1 MLLLVP
7 AHQPFVTATPV
18 PLTPAELPQGKVYFS
33 ISSEGF
39 GHSSRAIAL
48 ANQLPTDAVLI
59 GSYGIA
65 LERVRTFGFT
75 CVEIARELQLVG
87 KEGGFDMGQTI
98 LKNQGIALTFSQTV
112 QEEID
117 IMKRHKV
124 SLVVAD
130 GRMAAV
136 VAASSLDIPCLV
148 LTNQSAFYPF
158 FEQDSPLVKLLGGTF
173 DWLMKFWLC
182 SAEEILIP
190 DFPPPYTVCLK
201 NLTQNP
207 TVKKRTRFVGPLV
220 SFEPTNTPP
229 IETGTTR
236 PKIVATLGGHTYRK
250 PLFDAIIK
258 AAEAFPE
265 CDFEVITTF
274 QTATLPRNVAL
285 HQQLPNCIALFASAS
300 FVITQAG
307 HSTAME
313 LLSLGKPFIV
323 VPDMKQA
330 EQENNAQ
337 RLGEL
342 GVALPL
348 TYPQLA
354 AGKLVDAISQMLHHY
369 QQYQAVADTFKQQA
383 IQLRGAYHTANLLQ
397 HYANR
402 LRCY

>member
-1 MLLLVP
+1 VFSSLSSATISLP
-7 AHQPFVTATPV
+7 AVSQHALAKT
-18 PLTPAELPQGKVYFS
+18 GIIYFS

-48 ANQLPTDAVLI
+48 AKQLSENSVLI

-65 LERVRTFGFT
+65 LERVKAHNLP
-75 CVEIARELQLVG
+75 CIEVARELQLVG

-112 QEEID
+112 QEEQE
-117 IMKRHKV
+117 IMRKNNV
-124 SLVVAD
+124 TLVVAD

-190 DFPPPYTVCLK
+190 DFPPPYTICLK

-220 SFEPTNTPP
+220 SFEPSEIALPSTVG
-229 IETGTTR
+229 ER

-250 PLFDAIIK
+250 PLFEAIIK

-274 QTATLPRNVAL
+274 QTATLPRNVAI
-285 HQQLPNCIALFASAS
+285 HQQLPNCIDLFASAS

-342 GVALPL
+342 GVALPI
-348 TYPQLA
+348 TYPQLG
-354 AGKLVDAISQMLHHY
+354 AGKLVEAISQMLHN
-369 QQYQAVADTFKQQA
+369 QAQYQSVADDFRHQA
-383 IQLRGAYHTANLLQ
+383 IALRGAFNTAQFLQ

-402 LRCY
+402 LTSY

>member
-1 MLLLVP
+1 MFSSTSSSSSIIPSPSHAL
-7 AHQPFVTATPV
+7 AKS
-18 PLTPAELPQGKVYFS
+18 GIIYFS

-48 ANQLPTDAVLI
+48 AKRLPENSVLI

-65 LERVRTFGFT
+65 LDRVKAHGLP
-75 CVEIARELQLVG
+75 CVEVARELQLVG

-112 QEEID
+112 QEEQE
-117 IMKRHKV
+117 IMRKNNV
-124 SLVVAD
+124 TLVVAD

-136 VAASSLDIPCLV
+136 VAASALDIPCLV

-201 NLTQNP
+201 NLTQNT

-220 SFEPTNTPP
+220 SFEPSEIESKVP
-229 IETGTTR
+229 ISTR

-274 QTATLPRNVAL
+274 QTATLPRNVAI
-285 HQQLPNCIALFASAS
+285 HQQLPNCITLFASAS

-342 GVALPL
+342 GVALPI

-354 AGKLVDAISQMLHHY
+354 MGKLVEAISQLLHNHA
-369 QQYQAVADTFKQQA
+369 QYQTVADNFRAQA
-383 IQLRGAYHTANLLQ
+383 IALRGAINTAQFLQ

-402 LRCY
+402 LTSY

>member
-1 MLLLVP
+1 M
-7 AHQPFVTATPV
+7 
-18 PLTPAELPQGKVYFS
+18 VYFS

-48 ANQLPTDAVLI
+48 AKQLTENAVLI
-59 GSYGIA
+59 GSYGIS
-65 LERVRTFGFT
+65 LERIKAYGLPCIEVP
-75 CVEIARELQLVG
+75 RELQLVG

-112 QEEID
+112 QEEQE
-117 IMKRHKV
+117 IMRKNNV
-124 SLVVAD
+124 TLVVAD

-136 VAASSLDIPCLV
+136 VAASALDIPCLV

-220 SFEPTNTPP
+220 SFDPANVACSVPLS
-229 IETGTTR
+229 GR
-236 PKIVATLGGHTYRK
+236 PNIVATLGGHTYRK
-250 PLFDAIIK
+250 PLFEAIIK

-265 CDFEVITTF
+265 CDFEVVTTF
-274 QTATLPRNVAL
+274 QTATLPRNVAI
-285 HQQLPNCIALFASAS
+285 HQQLPSCISLFASAN

-323 VPDMKQA
+323 VPDMKQV

-337 RLGEL
+337 RLAEL
-342 GVALPL
+342 GVALSI

-354 AGKLVDAISQMLHHY
+354 TGHLVEAISHMLHNHA
-369 QQYQAVADTFKQQA
+369 QYQAVAHTFRAQA
-383 IQLRGAYHTANLLQ
+383 IALRGAVNTAQFLQ
-397 HYANR
+397 QYASR
-402 LRCY
+402 LTSY

>member
-1 MLLLVP
+1 MFSSITPTAIVP
-7 AHQPFVTATPV
+7 STSHALAKT
-18 PLTPAELPQGKVYFS
+18 GIIYFS

-48 ANQLPTDAVLI
+48 AKHLPENSVLI

-65 LERVRTFGFT
+65 LERVKAYGLPTI
-75 CVEIARELQLVG
+75 EIARELQLVG

-112 QEEID
+112 QEEQE
-117 IMKRHKV
+117 IMRKNNV
-124 SLVVAD
+124 TLVVAD

-190 DFPPPYTVCLK
+190 DFPPPYTVCLN

-220 SFEPTNTPP
+220 SFDPSVVESGVS
-229 IETGTTR
+229 ISAR

-274 QTATLPRNVAL
+274 QTATLPRNVAI

-313 LLSLGKPFIV
+313 LLSLGKPFVV

-354 AGKLVDAISQMLHHY
+354 AGKLVEAISQMLHNHA
-369 QQYQAVADTFKQQA
+369 QYQGVADAFKAQA
-383 IQLRGAYHTANLLQ
+383 IALQGAFNTAQFLQ

-402 LRCY
+402 LTSY